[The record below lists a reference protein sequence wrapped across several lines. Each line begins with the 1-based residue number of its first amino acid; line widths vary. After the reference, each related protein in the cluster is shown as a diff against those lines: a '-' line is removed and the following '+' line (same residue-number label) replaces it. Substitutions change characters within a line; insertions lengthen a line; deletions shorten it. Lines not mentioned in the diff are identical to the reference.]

1 MKNKVKEERLNQAFS
16 QTEFADLL
24 AVSRQTIHAIET
36 GKYIP
41 TTILAL
47 KISKLLN
54 KKVEDLFI
62 LEKND

>member
-1 MKNKVKEERLNQAFS
+1 MKNKVKEERVNQAFS

-41 TTILAL
+41 TTTLAL
-47 KISKLLN
+47 KIARLLN
-54 KKVEDLFI
+54 KKVEELFL
-62 LEKND
+62 LEKTD

>member
-1 MKNKVKEERLNQAFS
+1 MKNKVKEERLKQEIS
-16 QTEFADLL
+16 QTEFADQLS
-24 AVSRQTIHAIET
+24 VSRQTIHAIET

-41 TTILAL
+41 TTTLAL

-54 KKVEDLFI
+54 KKVEEIFM

>member
-1 MKNKVKEERLNQAFS
+1 MKNKVKEERIRQEFNQT
-16 QTEFADLL
+16 QFAEQL

-41 TTILAL
+41 TTVLAL
-47 KISKLLN
+47 KISRLLN
-54 KKVEDLFI
+54 KKVEELFI